1 MKQAAISC
9 EQIDRLM
16 NIKQQQKNVQRE
28 IDHIRKTGSKGIKE
42 FSKLIDKLG
51 ELNSQMESLIRSM

>member
-16 NIKQQQKNVQRE
+16 NIKQHQINVQSE
-28 IDHIRKTGSKGIKE
+28 IDHIRSTGSKSIKQM
-42 FSKLIDKLG
+42 SMLIDRSADLQEQL
-51 ELNSQMESLIRSM
+51 ELLIRSM